1 MGKIDWYCRFC
12 DLAFRAYDGRC
23 PECHKAIRPV
33 NKFELNKPA
42 DQDEWL
48 KLALWNLWV

>member
-23 PECHKAIRPV
+23 PECHKPIRPI
-33 NKFELNKPA
+33 NKFKLTKP
-42 DQDEWL
+42 DQLTFDKVFNNNE
-48 KLALWNLWV
+48 